1 MVNIAVCVGSSCHLN
16 GSYDVIEAMKK
27 ALKDNNIED
36 KVVLKGTFCLN
47 KCGNHG
53 VNIKVDDEIIT
64 GVTLDNF
71 EEVFE
76 KYILSKVQ

>member
-1 MVNIAVCVGSSCHLN
+1 MVNVAVCVGSSCHLN

-47 KCGNHG
+47 KCGNHR

-71 EEVFE
+71 EEVFK

>member
-1 MVNIAVCVGSSCHLN
+1 MVNVAVCVGSSCHLN
-16 GSYDVIEAMKK
+16 GSYDIIEAMKK

-71 EEVFE
+71 EEVFK

>member
-1 MVNIAVCVGSSCHLN
+1 MVNVAVCVGSSCHLN
-16 GSYDVIEAMKK
+16 GSYDVIETMKK

-71 EEVFE
+71 EEVFK

>member
-1 MVNIAVCVGSSCHLN
+1 MLNVSVCVGSSCHLN
-16 GSYDVIEAMKK
+16 GSYDIIEAMKK

-47 KCGNHG
+47 KCGTHG
-53 VNIKVDDEIIT
+53 VNVKVGDEIVT

-71 EEVFE
+71 QEFFD
-76 KYILSKVQ
+76 KYILSKVK